1 MTAIQIRDVPDR
13 TREVLA
19 AEARESGQSLSM
31 YLRDVMVRQA
41 QFIENR
47 QRVDEIADWPGTAD
61 FSVDDVLE
69 VLDAGRNR

>member
-1 MTAIQIRDVPDR
+1 
-13 TREVLA
+13 
-19 AEARESGQSLSM
+19 M